1 MPPRLRG
8 DGYEPGTPT
17 CVCSYLHFPHEHHE
31 HQQGLRI
38 PKIGEAGCVAR
49 SACSTAAGLRGR
61 RDDSAVARAWRP
73 PAATAMRSLARGR
86 RCARSG
92 PPAVQHAPARSAPL
106 GFAARRK
113 KRVTGPAAAGPS
125 PPCPLA
131 CEGAGISLGPR
142 LASANHQRSHNSHV
156 PPRLRPGGR
165 APWAS
170 ARQTPT
176 RSGPRAQRHDIARR
190 AHPHPRGRRPRANS
204 ARGRGRQGG
213 MSRPCWSSARQGHSQ
228 IGEVNVPGL
237 MSSHG

>member
-1 MPPRLRG
+1 
-8 DGYEPGTPT
+8 
-17 CVCSYLHFPHEHHE
+17 
-31 HQQGLRI
+31 
-38 PKIGEAGCVAR
+38 
-49 SACSTAAGLRGR
+49 
-61 RDDSAVARAWRP
+61 
-73 PAATAMRSLARGR
+73 MRSLARGR

-142 LASANHQRSHNSHV
+142 LASTNHQRSHNSHV

-170 ARQTPT
+170 ERQTPT

-204 ARGRGRQGG
+204 ARGRGRREGCRDRVG
-213 MSRPCWSSARQGHSQ
+213 HRRDRVTARSAMRTCRVQRAPM
-228 IGEVNVPGL
+228 GEPPEQCPTTL
-237 MSSHG
+237 PLFSF